1 MKQVTTSAE
10 EKVNMMYTLHGITRR
25 KLCAGTATA
34 LLALGALAVPNAA
47 RAAATAAEIG
57 AWSPVMPGK
66 AVAVHIA
73 LLPSGDIVAWQDA
86 GTSKSKPESGKT
98 LAYTIAMSP
107 GKLPVASDWT
117 PVPNNLVDL
126 FCAGQTLLPDGRVF
140 VVGGQSGGYYFG
152 IDTATIF
159 DPVTQAWV
167 NPPANKMANPRWYPS
182 VITLPNGEV
191 LALSGTQKGSGDA
204 NLIPE
209 VWQIG
214 GGWRELAGAK
224 KQTYTYPWLSI
235 DPASGRVFMAGPQA
249 ARYLS
254 TVDAGKVAA
263 GPARKFSLR
272 GAGTFAV
279 YGPGQIL
286 AVGGG
291 DDSTYHTAEY
301 IDLLATKR
309 SWTQTGSMAYGRRYA
324 TATALPDGTVL
335 VTGGGEDQIG
345 PAGVL
350 PAEIWNPAT
359 GKWSVMAPM
368 AEPRLYHSI
377 ALLLPD
383 GRVLI
388 GGGGR
393 KPKAADYADL
403 EFFSPPYLFNSARPT
418 ISSAPAQIAYGQK
431 FVVRTTDAANIA
443 KVNIIRLGA
452 LTHGVN
458 SSQVF
463 YPAAFTRGAG
473 ILNVTAPP
481 NGNYA
486 PPGFYMMFILNELGV
501 PSVASIV
508 QIT

>member
-1 MKQVTTSAE
+1 MIDTVHVMS
-10 EKVNMMYTLHGITRR
+10 RR
-25 KLCAGTATA
+25 KLLAGTAA
-34 LLALGALAVPNAA
+34 SLLAFGAMAVPLVAE
-47 RAAATAAEIG
+47 AAASAAEIG
-57 AWSPVMPGK
+57 AWSPVMPGR

-73 LLPSGDIVAWQDA
+73 LLPSGNIVVWQDA

-98 LAYTIAMSP
+98 LAYTISMSP
-107 GKLPVASDWT
+107 GKLPGVSDWT

-159 DPVTQAWV
+159 DPVAQTWI

-191 LALSGTQKGSGDA
+191 LALSGTQKGTGDA

-209 VWQIG
+209 VWQTG
-214 GGWRELAGAK
+214 GGWRELTGAK

-235 DPASGRVFMAGPQA
+235 DPVSGRVFMAGPQA
-249 ARYLS
+249 TRYLS
-254 TVDAGKVAA
+254 TAEAGKISS

-272 GAGTFAV
+272 NAGTFAV

-286 AVGGG
+286 AIGGG
-291 DDSTYHTAEY
+291 NDSTYQTAEF
-301 IDLLATKR
+301 IDLRAAKR
-309 SWTQTGSMAYGRRYA
+309 GWAQTGSMAYGRRYA
-324 TATALPDGTVL
+324 TATTLPDGTVL

-359 GKWSVMAPM
+359 GTWSAMASM

-393 KPKAADYADL
+393 KPKATDYADL
-403 EFFSPPYLFNSARPT
+403 EFFSPPYLFNGARPT
-418 ISSAPAQIAYGQK
+418 IGSAPARISYGQT
-431 FVVRTTDAANIA
+431 FVVGTPDAADIA
-443 KVNIIRLGA
+443 KVNIVRLGA

-458 SSQVF
+458 TSQVF
-463 YPAAFTRGAG
+463 YPAAFSRGAG
-473 ILNVTAPP
+473 ILNVTAPA

-486 PPGFYMMFILNELGV
+486 PPGFYMMFILNGLGV
-501 PSVASIV
+501 PSIASIV